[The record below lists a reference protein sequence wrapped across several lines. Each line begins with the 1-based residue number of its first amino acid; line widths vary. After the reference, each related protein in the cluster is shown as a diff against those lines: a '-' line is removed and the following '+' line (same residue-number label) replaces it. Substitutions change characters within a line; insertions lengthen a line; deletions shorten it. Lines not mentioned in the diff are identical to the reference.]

1 MVKNVGKEKTRN
13 KTVLLD
19 DVTLTGKLWSKGAF
33 KRIYVTAHIP
43 ACVGS
48 KAREVDL
55 GHYIL
60 NSMRDDYEIDEN
72 IDYDWYFMDKEI
84 MKKNMPTIIEALKN
98 W

>member
-1 MVKNVGKEKTRN
+1 MNLTITD

-43 ACVGS
+43 ETNTT
-48 KAREVDL
+48 KAKDVDI
-55 GHYIL
+55 GYYIL
-60 NSMRDDYEIDEN
+60 NTMKDDYTIDEN
-72 IDYDWYFMDKEI
+72 IDYDWYFMNEKI
-84 MKKNMPTIIEALKN
+84 MKENMPAIIEVLKN